1 MLKPTLHEFE
11 ALARAGY
18 NLIPVA
24 REIAADLETPVSAF
38 LKVSRGDYSFLLE
51 SVHGGEKWGRYTFLG
66 SEPSLVLRARGGQ
79 LDLIRPISAGGDGV
93 ASIESRRVD
102 SCFDALRC
110 ELQRFRAPELAEL
123 PRFFGGAVGFLAYD
137 LVRLFEP
144 RIPNRVR
151 DDLGVPELYLM
162 FTDTVLVFDNVRQS
176 LKIIANVALDGF
188 ASAAAGYHTA
198 QEKIERTIDRLR
210 SIAVPPHL
218 AAWAQNQ
225 HYSPPDFAQRQPILE
240 SGDIAITSNM
250 TREDYVSMVMAAKDY
265 IAAGDII
272 QVVPSQRFEA
282 PLTAH
287 PFNLYRSLRTINPS
301 PYMFYLRLG
310 DFTLAGASPETMVRV
325 EGHQITLRPIAGTRR
340 RGTNDLEDLALEREL
355 LADPKELAEHIML
368 VDLGRNDVGRV
379 AKIGSVKVTELMAV
393 ERYSHVMHIVSN
405 VIGELNDGMDAFDA
419 FRATFPQGTVSGAP
433 KIRAM
438 EIIDELEPVRRGVY
452 AGAVGYFSFTGNTDT
467 AIALRTLLIKG
478 ERVYIQAGGGVVAD
492 SDPLA
497 EYEES
502 CNKARAMIRALS
514 AAREFETYERAVASG
529 SGSLARAAREPLRF
543 GTGSN
548 S

>member
-1 MLKPTLHEFE
+1 MLKPTLREFE
-11 ALARAGY
+11 ALAREGY

-24 REIAADLETPVSAF
+24 REIAADLETPVSAY
-38 LKVSRGDYSFLLE
+38 LKVNRGDYSFLLE
-51 SVHGGEKWGRYTFLG
+51 SVRGGEKWGRYTFLG
-66 SEPSLVLRARGGQ
+66 TEPSIVLRARGGQ
-79 LDLIRPISAGGDGV
+79 VELIRPASAADGV
-93 ASIESRRVD
+93 ATVESHRVEN
-102 SCFDALRC
+102 CFDALRR
-110 ELQRFRAPELAEL
+110 ELKRFRAPELPDL

-144 RIPNRVR
+144 RIPNSVR
-151 DDLGVPELYLM
+151 DDLGIPELYLM
-162 FTDTVLVFDNVRQS
+162 FTDTVLVFDNVRQT
-176 LKIIANVALDGF
+176 LKIIANIALDDF
-188 ASAAAGYHTA
+188 ANAASGYRA
-198 QEKIERTIDRLR
+198 ANEKIERTINRLR
-210 SIAVPPHL
+210 SAVVPPCRETSAPNPMRSL
-218 AAWAQNQ
+218 SGKVLSQAIREQ
-225 HYSPPDFAQRQPILE
+225 
-240 SGDIAITSNM
+240 GDIAITSNM
-250 TREDYVSMVMAAKDY
+250 TRQDYLSMVKAAKEY

-325 EGHQITLRPIAGTRR
+325 EGRQITLRPIAGTRR
-340 RGTNDLEDLALEREL
+340 RGADEFEDLALEREL

-368 VDLGRNDVGRV
+368 VDLGRNDIGRV
-379 AKIGSVKVTELMAV
+379 AKIGSVKVTELMSV

-405 VIGELNDGMDAFDA
+405 VIGYLHEGMDAFDA

-478 ERVYIQAGGGVVAD
+478 DRVYIQAGGGVVAD
-492 SDPLA
+492 SDPCA

-514 AAREFETYERAVASG
+514 AAREFEFQG
-529 SGSLARAAREPLRF
+529 SE
-543 GTGSN
+543 
-548 S
+548 

>member
-1 MLKPTLHEFE
+1 MLKPTLREFE
-11 ALARAGY
+11 ALAHQGY

-51 SVHGGEKWGRYTFLG
+51 SVRGGEKWGRYTFLG
-66 SEPSLVLRARGGQ
+66 TEPSMVIRARKGQ
-79 LDLIRPISAGGDGV
+79 MDILRSSSTQGDG
-93 ASIESRRVD
+93 ALIAESREVD
-102 SCFDALRC
+102 NCFEALRN
-110 ELQRFRAPELAEL
+110 ELKRFRAPELAEL

-144 RIPNRVR
+144 RIPDSVH
-151 DDLGVPELYLM
+151 DDLGVPDLYLM
-162 FTDTVLVFDNVRQS
+162 FTDVVLVFDNVRQT
-176 LKIIANVALDGF
+176 LKIIANAALDQNVSLESSYR
-188 ASAAAGYHTA
+188 AA
-198 QEKIERTIDRLR
+198 QEKVECAIERLR
-210 SIAVPPHL
+210 GSAVPPCLEAWGL
-218 AAWAQNQ
+218 AQTNKFYRAESYTKAAE
-225 HYSPPDFAQRQPILE
+225 SVDIPI
-240 SGDIAITSNM
+240 ASNM
-250 TREDYVSMVMAAKDY
+250 AREDYVSMVAAAKDY

-325 EGHQITLRPIAGTRR
+325 EGRQVTLRPIAGTRR
-340 RGTNDLEDLALEREL
+340 RGADEFEDQALEREL

-379 AKIGSVKVTELMAV
+379 AQIGSVNVTELMTV

-405 VIGELNDGMDAFDA
+405 VIGELNEGMDAFDA

-438 EIIDELEPVRRGVY
+438 EIIDELEPVRRGIY

-478 ERVYIQAGGGVVAD
+478 DRVYIQAGGGVVAD

-502 CNKARAMIRALS
+502 CNKARAMIRALGG
-514 AAREFETYERAVASG
+514 AREFES
-529 SGSLARAAREPLRF
+529 
-543 GTGSN
+543 
-548 S
+548 